1 MALHTEPLLG
11 HPALQDGDVEWLHL
25 VVGDWQLVADLA
37 FADLVLW
44 FPVDAVAPTGGA
56 GRSFVALAQ
65 ARPLT
70 SQTSLH
76 RDIVGSRVR
85 ADLRPLVD
93 QVWSTGEPEW
103 TAPSA
108 FAPDSAMRVSVWP
121 VTHRGR
127 TVAVLTVHQDLT
139 GHRTPSRLELT
150 YRRTATDLL
159 TMASRGQWP
168 DPAVHLSGSHRGMPR
183 VGDGLLRLHRD
194 GTVEFATP
202 NAVSAF
208 RRLGYDDSLEG
219 QSLARVITD
228 LQDQRRPVDE
238 SLPLVL
244 TGKATARADL
254 EIRSVSVTL
263 RSVPLQDG
271 TGRAGAI
278 VLLRDVTELRR
289 REQQLVSKDATIRE
303 IHHRVKNNLQTVAA
317 LLRMQARRMT
327 SDEARHGLEQ
337 AMRRVGTIALVHETL
352 SQGLDQH
359 VDMDVLIGRQFRLA
373 VEIAGDGPGAEVTT
387 RFEGGFGQLHGDL
400 ATPLALI
407 INELTANAVEH
418 GLAGG
423 SGEVGL
429 SAERR
434 MVGGRE
440 QLRVCLWDS
449 GAASGRGLGGGAV
462 AEEAAFSPG
471 GPVGTSGLGLKIVH
485 TLVQVDLQGTIEWRA
500 RHSGGTEVRLE
511 LPLES
516 AAG

>member
-1 MALHTEPLLG
+1 MALHTEPLVG
-11 HPALQDGDVEWLHL
+11 HSALRDGDVEWLHL
-25 VVGDWQLVADLA
+25 LVGDWQLVADLS

-44 FPVDAVAPTGGA
+44 FPVDAAVPGQAP

-76 RDIVGSRVR
+76 RDIVGSRIR

-93 QVWSTGEPEW
+93 RAWTTGEPGW

-121 VTHRGR
+121 VNHRGR
-127 TVAVLTVHQDLT
+127 TLAVLTVHQDLT

-150 YRRTATDLL
+150 YRRSATDLL
-159 TMASRGQWP
+159 GMAARGQWP
-168 DPAVHLSGSHRGMPR
+168 DPDVHLGGSHRGMPR
-183 VGDGLLRLHRD
+183 VGDGLLRLTAD

-208 RRLGYDDSLEG
+208 RRLGYDDALEG
-219 QSLARVITD
+219 QSLARVVTD

-254 EIRSVSVTL
+254 EIRSVNVTL
-263 RSVPLQDG
+263 RSVPLLEED
-271 TGRAGAI
+271 GRAGAI

-317 LLRMQARRMT
+317 LLRMQSRRMT

-352 SQGLDQH
+352 SQGLDQE
-359 VDMDVLIGRQFRLA
+359 VDMDALLGRQFRLA
-373 VEIAGDGPGAEVTT
+373 VEVSADHPSAEAVT
-387 RFEGGFGQLHGDL
+387 RFDGGFGRLHGDL
-400 ATPLALI
+400 ATPLALVV
-407 INELTANAVEH
+407 NELAANAVEH
-418 GLAGG
+418 GLRGTP
-423 SGEVGL
+423 GEVGL

-434 MVGGRE
+434 TAGGRDW
-440 QLRVCLWDS
+440 LRVTLWDS
-449 GAASGRGLGGGAV
+449 GNGRPDPAGSGADPAPFSQ
-462 AEEAAFSPG
+462 AERPDTS
-471 GPVGTSGLGLKIVH
+471 SGLGLKIVH
-485 TLVQVDLQGTIEWRA
+485 TLVEVDLRGTIAWRA
-500 RHSGGTEVRLE
+500 RPGGGTEVRLD
-511 LPLES
+511 LPLTDATE
-516 AAG
+516 